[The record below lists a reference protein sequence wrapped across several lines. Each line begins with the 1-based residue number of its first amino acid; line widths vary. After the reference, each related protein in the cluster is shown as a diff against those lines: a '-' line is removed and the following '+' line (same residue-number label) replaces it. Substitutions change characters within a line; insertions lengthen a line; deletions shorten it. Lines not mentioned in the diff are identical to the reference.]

1 MTTTT
6 PSTVLVT
13 IQPAFTDAQRLA
25 FAGYLAGYRGPTRE
39 AYGLDLRQFSSWC
52 RTRSLPLFAVRR
64 AGPGSRRWPDGLADV
79 HFVAAL
85 ERRREQRVGAE
96 GGDATGVHRRPP

>member
-39 AYGLDLRQFSSWC
+39 ATALLAPVQQLVPDSFAA
-52 RTRSLPLFAVRR
+52 AVR
-64 AGPGSRRWPDGLADV
+64 GPP
-79 HFVAAL
+79 
-85 ERRREQRVGAE
+85 
-96 GGDATGVHRRPP
+96 RRPRLTAMA